1 MTYINDCREKFN
13 RLPDEIKSR
22 LKSPVAVQT
31 TAEIDEQYKIDS
43 DFVITLVMIGELA
56 IKDIPEYLSKKYGI
70 SRDNAANIK
79 DELVNKIFKSIL
91 DDEELSALNPV
102 NSIKEIFQYKIL
114 STMQEDKAII
124 KEINDEIIFLIF
136 TKDLLNQDELVQILS
151 SNQELLTAKKFILDN
166 RVAAPTIANWIKDFI
181 KYHGVNFF
189 DLVVLSRYL
198 TGSANAKILDE
209 EEKRK
214 VIKLLRVYR
223 NLKFFPLSM
232 SDDVDEWETFPVEKE
247 EVLAKAKTVS
257 APRIEAETAR
267 KFYPVVK
274 EKQAPRIEAM
284 ISKKVYPTV
293 KEKPAP
299 PPSLAKAFYEYEK
312 FQEQVLKKED
322 ELMVKAQGNADRI
335 KRDLANA
342 ALGGDK
348 NTLVACLK
356 ILARAGSLQ
365 TVLQDHPAWFAA
377 IAESMRKK
385 YTTSYGQGVVEQM
398 ISNAKLNPDNPA
410 LLSEFLQ
417 YLLNERLKMNEN
429 DSALVGLEI
438 GQMLYGENQRFSFG
452 NEATG
457 EFEWVKNRVVD
468 GKLVSEI

>member
-1 MTYINDCREKFN
+1 MTYIEDCREKFN

-22 LKSPVAVQT
+22 LKSPAAVQT
-31 TAEIDEQYKIDS
+31 TAKIDDQYKIDS

-151 SNQELLTAKKFILDN
+151 SNQELLTAKKFVLDN
-166 RVAAPTIANWIKDFI
+166 RAAAPTVANWIKDFI
-181 KYHGVNFF
+181 KYHGVDFF

-198 TGSANAKILDE
+198 TSSANAKILDE
-209 EEKRK
+209 EEKRQ
-214 VIKLLRVYR
+214 VIKLLKVYR

-232 SDDVDEWETFPVEKE
+232 SDDVDEWEIFPVEKE
-247 EVLAKAKTVS
+247 EAMTKARMAVPARLKAEIPS
-257 APRIEAETAR
+257 ATYQPR
-267 KFYPVVK
+267 K
-274 EKQAPRIEAM
+274 EIAVPSQ
-284 ISKKVYPTV
+284 
-293 KEKPAP
+293 
-299 PPSLAKAFYEYEK
+299 PSLAKAFREFEK
-312 FQEQVLKKED
+312 FHDNILKKED
-322 ELMVKAQGNADRI
+322 NLMVQTKGNVDKI
-335 KRDLANA
+335 KKELANA
-342 ALGGDK
+342 ARSGDRA
-348 NTLVACLK
+348 TLVACLK
-356 ILARAGSLQ
+356 ILARDGSLK
-365 TVLQDHPAWFAA
+365 TVLRDHPAWLEAT
-377 IAESMRKK
+377 AESMRKK
-385 YTTSYGQGVVEQM
+385 YKSLYDEKSVEQM
-398 ISNAKLNPDNPA
+398 IINMKYSPTSTP

-417 YLLNERLKMNEN
+417 YILKARAKLSDEE
-429 DSALVGLEI
+429 SALVAMDL
-438 GQMLYGENQRFSFG
+438 GQAMDGEKQKFSYG

-457 EFEWVKNRVVD
+457 RFEWVKHKIVNGR
-468 GKLVSEI
+468 LVSEL